1 MPFLS
6 PGESSPPSHRNQ
18 VSTFFTIRAPGKPS
32 YLHTHCLLAYEEVGK
47 LSPGTKAKLA
57 FLLGWGKRKLQKVW
71 KQRLLSACFGGKL
84 MADWK
89 QRGQLEME
97 WWFAESLGN
106 LIGSAV
112 DYTFL
117 AISVTSARSSRSTCL
132 IGIPHGQTKAAPK
145 WLEKPQM

>member
-1 MPFLS
+1 
-6 PGESSPPSHRNQ
+6 
-18 VSTFFTIRAPGKPS
+18 
-32 YLHTHCLLAYEEVGK
+32 
-47 LSPGTKAKLA
+47 
-57 FLLGWGKRKLQKVW
+57 
-71 KQRLLSACFGGKL
+71 

>member
-1 MPFLS
+1 
-6 PGESSPPSHRNQ
+6 
-18 VSTFFTIRAPGKPS
+18 
-32 YLHTHCLLAYEEVGK
+32 
-47 LSPGTKAKLA
+47 
-57 FLLGWGKRKLQKVW
+57 
-71 KQRLLSACFGGKL
+71 
-84 MADWK
+84 
-89 QRGQLEME
+89 ME

-132 IGIPHGQTKAAPK
+132 IGIPRGQTKAAPK